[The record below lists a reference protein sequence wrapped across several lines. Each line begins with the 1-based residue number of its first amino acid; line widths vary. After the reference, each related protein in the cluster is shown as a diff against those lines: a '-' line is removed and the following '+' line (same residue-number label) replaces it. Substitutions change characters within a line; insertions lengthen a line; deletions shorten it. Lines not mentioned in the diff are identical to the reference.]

1 MTDPRRYLTDD
12 PFESG
17 AVAKSAL
24 TFHELVVAARRKLT
38 QDVWD
43 YLIGGAETE
52 TSVKRNRQALDS
64 VAFRPRVLTN
74 VAEIEPAGSLLGHD
88 LRIPVILAPIGSLQL
103 FEEGGGATAGKAA
116 EDFGIMNFVS
126 SVCLPG
132 LEGSAEASDSTKAYQ
147 LYLADDEDWM
157 RGLIRRAQTAGYNGF
172 CLTVDTQ
179 VYSRRERDILKRWRP
194 PSVGEATTRAAPLNY
209 QARMTWDLVKRIKDE
224 FDIPLILKGIATAED
239 AGLACEHGVDV
250 VYVSNHGGRQ
260 LDHVRGTLDTLPE
273 VVKEVD
279 GRTEVVVD
287 GGFLRGT
294 DIVKAKILGADAVGI
309 GRLECI
315 AMAAGGREGVV
326 RMLRI
331 LEHEIT
337 TCLGLL
343 GVTSWEELDESYLH
357 RALPVDRPGVLSALP
372 FLDLDYPYP

>member
-12 PFESG
+12 PFAPDAAARG
-17 AVAKSAL
+17 AL
-24 TFHELVVAARRKLT
+24 TFHELAVAARRRLSPE
-38 QDVWD
+38 VWD
-43 YLIGGAETE
+43 YLVGGAETE

-74 VAEIEPAGSLLGHD
+74 VAEVEAGGSLLGHD
-88 LRIPVILAPIGSLQL
+88 LRIPVLLAPIGSLQL

-132 LEGSAEASDSTKAYQ
+132 LEGTAEASDSAKVYQ
-147 LYLADDEDWM
+147 LYLADDQDWM
-157 RGLIRRAQTAGYNGF
+157 RGLIRRAQAAGYNGF

-273 VVKEVD
+273 VVEEVD
-279 GRTEVVVD
+279 GRSEVVVD
-287 GGFLRGT
+287 GGILRGT
-294 DIVKAKILGADAVGI
+294 DVVKARILGADAVGI
-309 GRLECI
+309 GRLEAI
-315 AMAAGGREGVV
+315 AMAAGGREGLV

-343 GVTSWEELDESYLH
+343 GVAGWDELDPTYLH
-357 RALPVDRPGVLSALP
+357 RAVPVDPPGVLSALP
-372 FLDLDYPYP
+372 FLDLGSPYP

>member
-1 MTDPRRYLTDD
+1 MTDPRRYLTDA
-12 PFESG
+12 PFEPG
-17 AVAKSAL
+17 AAAKSAL

-43 YLIGGAETE
+43 YLVGGAETE

-64 VAFRPRVLTN
+64 VAFRPRVLTD
-74 VAEIEPAGSLLGHD
+74 VAEVEAGASLLGHD

-103 FEEGGGATAGKAA
+103 FEEGGGATAAKAA

-132 LEGSAEASDSTKAYQ
+132 LEGSAEASDSPKVYQ

-157 RGLIRRAQTAGYNGF
+157 RGLIRRVQSAGYNGF

-273 VVKEVD
+273 VVAEVD
-279 GRTEVVVD
+279 GRTQVLVD

-294 DIVKAKILGADAVGI
+294 DVVKAKILGADAVGI

-343 GVTSWEELDESYLH
+343 GVRSWNQLDASYLH
-357 RALPVDRPGVLSALP
+357 RALPVDPPGVLSALP

>member
-1 MTDPRRYLTDD
+1 MSDPRRYLTDD
-12 PFESG
+12 PF
-17 AVAKSAL
+17 APQAAAKNAL

-38 QDVWD
+38 GEVWD

-64 VAFRPRVLTN
+64 VAFRPRVLTD
-74 VAEIEPAGSLLGHD
+74 VAEVEAGGSLLGHD

-103 FEEGGGATAGKAA
+103 FEEGGGATAAKAA
-116 EDFGIMNFVS
+116 EDFGIMNFTS

-132 LEGSAEASDSTKAYQ
+132 LEGSAEASDSAKVYQ
-147 LYLADDEDWM
+147 LYLADDEEWM
-157 RGLIRRAQTAGYNGF
+157 RTLIRRAQSAGYNGF

-209 QARMTWDLVKRIKDE
+209 QARMTWELVKRIKDE

-294 DIVKAKILGADAVGI
+294 DVVKAKILGADAVGI
-309 GRLECI
+309 GRLEAI
-315 AMAAGGREGVV
+315 AMAAGGREGLV

-343 GVTSWEELDESYLH
+343 GVTGWDELDATYLH
-357 RALPVDRPGVLSALP
+357 RALPVDAPGVLSALP

>member
-12 PFESG
+12 PFEPG
-17 AVAKSAL
+17 AAAKSAL
-24 TFHELVVAARRKLT
+24 TFHELVVAARRKLNRE
-38 QDVWD
+38 VWD
-43 YLIGGAETE
+43 YLVGGAETE

-64 VAFRPRVLTN
+64 VAFRPRVLTD
-74 VAEIEPAGSLLGHD
+74 VSEVDAGGSLLGND

-103 FEEGGGATAGKAA
+103 FEEGGGATAAKAA

-132 LEGSAEASDSTKAYQ
+132 LEGSAEASDSPKVYQ

-157 RGLIRRAQTAGYNGF
+157 RGLIRRVQSAGYDGF

-194 PSVGEATTRAAPLNY
+194 PSVGESTVRVAPLNY

-260 LDHVRGTLDTLPE
+260 LDHGRGALDILPE
-273 VVKEVD
+273 VVAEVGD
-279 GRTEVVVD
+279 RAQVVVD
-287 GGFLRGT
+287 GGFVRGT
-294 DIVKAKILGADAVGI
+294 DVVKAKILGADAVGI

-343 GVTSWEELDESYLH
+343 GVRNWDQLDASYLH
-357 RALPVDRPGVLSALP
+357 RALPVDTPGVLSALP
-372 FLDLDYPYP
+372 FLDLDSPYR

>member
-12 PFESG
+12 PFAPDAAARG
-17 AVAKSAL
+17 AL
-24 TFHELVVAARRKLT
+24 TFHELVVAARRRLSPE
-38 QDVWD
+38 VWD
-43 YLIGGAETE
+43 YLVGGAETE

-74 VAEIEPAGSLLGHD
+74 VAEVEAGGSLLGHD
-88 LRIPVILAPIGSLQL
+88 LRIPVLLAPIGSLQL

-132 LEGSAEASDSTKAYQ
+132 LEGTAEASDSAKVYQ
-147 LYLADDEDWM
+147 LYLTDDEDWM
-157 RGLIRRAQTAGYNGF
+157 RGLIRRAQAAGYHGF

-273 VVKEVD
+273 VVGEVD

-287 GGFLRGT
+287 GGILRGT
-294 DIVKAKILGADAVGI
+294 DVVKARILGADAVGI
-309 GRLECI
+309 GRLEAI
-315 AMAAGGREGVV
+315 AMAAGGREGLV

-343 GVTSWEELDESYLH
+343 GVAGWDELDASYLH
-357 RALPVDRPGVLSALP
+357 RAVPVDPPGVLSALP
-372 FLDLDYPYP
+372 FLDLGSPYP

>member
-12 PFESG
+12 PFAPE
-17 AVAKSAL
+17 AVAANAL
-24 TFHELVVAARRKLT
+24 TFHELVVAAHRKLT
-38 QDVWD
+38 RDVWD
-43 YLIGGAETE
+43 YLVGGAETE
-52 TSVKRNRQALDS
+52 TAVRRNRQALDS

-74 VAEIEPAGSLLGHD
+74 VAEIEPGGSLLGQD

-103 FEEGGGATAGKAA
+103 FEEGGGATASRAA

-132 LEGSAEASDSTKAYQ
+132 LEGSAEASDSAKVYQ

-157 RGLIRRAQTAGYNGF
+157 RGLIRRVQSAGYNGF

-194 PSVGEATTRAAPLNY
+194 PSVGEATSRAAPLNY

-279 GRTEVVVD
+279 GRTQVVVD

-315 AMAAGGREGVV
+315 AMAAAGRQGVV

-343 GVTSWEELDESYLH
+343 GVTSWDQLDRSYLH
-357 RALPVDRPGVLSALP
+357 RALPVDPPGVLSALP
-372 FLDLDYPYP
+372 FLDLGYPYP

>member
-1 MTDPRRYLTDD
+1 MSDPRRYLTDD
-12 PFESG
+12 PFAPE
-17 AVAKSAL
+17 AAAKNAL

-38 QDVWD
+38 GEVWD
-43 YLIGGAETE
+43 YLVGGAETE

-74 VAEIEPAGSLLGHD
+74 VAEVEPGGSLLGHD

-103 FEEGGGATAGKAA
+103 FEEGGGATAAKAA

-132 LEGSAEASDSTKAYQ
+132 LEGSAEASDSPKVYQ

-157 RGLIRRAQTAGYNGF
+157 GALIRRAQGAGYNGF

-273 VVKEVD
+273 IVKEVD
-279 GRTEVVVD
+279 GRTQVVVD

-294 DIVKAKILGADAVGI
+294 DVVKAKILGADAVGI

-343 GVTSWEELDESYLH
+343 GVTCWEELDASYLH
-357 RALPVDRPGVLSALP
+357 RALPVDPPGVLSALP

>member
-12 PFESG
+12 PFEPG
-17 AVAKSAL
+17 AAAKSAL

-38 QDVWD
+38 QEVWD
-43 YLIGGAETE
+43 YLVGGAETE

-64 VAFRPRVLTN
+64 VAFRPRVLTD
-74 VAEIEPAGSLLGHD
+74 VSEVDAGGSLLGND

-103 FEEGGGATAGKAA
+103 FEEGGGATAAKAA

-132 LEGSAEASDSTKAYQ
+132 LEGSAEASDSPKVYQ

-157 RGLIRRAQTAGYNGF
+157 RGLIRRVQSAGYNGF

-260 LDHVRGTLDTLPE
+260 LDHVRGALDTLPE
-273 VVKEVD
+273 VVAEVN
-279 GRTEVVVD
+279 GRAQVVVD

-294 DIVKAKILGADAVGI
+294 DVVKAKILGADAVGI

-331 LEHEIT
+331 LEHEIV

-343 GVTSWEELDESYLH
+343 GVRNWDQLDASYLH
-357 RALPVDRPGVLSALP
+357 RALPVDTPGVLSALP
-372 FLDLDYPYP
+372 FLDLDSPYR

>member
-12 PFESG
+12 PF
-17 AVAKSAL
+17 APDAAAKGAL
-24 TFHELVVAARRKLT
+24 TFHELVVAARRRLSPE
-38 QDVWD
+38 VWD
-43 YLIGGAETE
+43 YLVGGAETE

-74 VAEIEPAGSLLGHD
+74 VAEVEAGGSLLGHD
-88 LRIPVILAPIGSLQL
+88 LRIPVLLAPIGSLQL
-103 FEEGGGATAGKAA
+103 FEEGGGATAAKAA
-116 EDFGIMNFVS
+116 EDFGIMNFTS

-132 LEGSAEASDSTKAYQ
+132 LEGSAEASDSAKVYQ

-157 RGLIRRAQTAGYNGF
+157 RGLIRRAQAAGYNGF

-260 LDHVRGTLDTLPE
+260 LDHCRGTLDTLPE
-273 VVKEVD
+273 VVEEVD

-287 GGFLRGT
+287 GGFMRGT
-294 DIVKAKILGADAVGI
+294 DVVKAMVLGADAVGI
-309 GRLECI
+309 GRLEAI

-331 LEHEIT
+331 LEHEIV

-343 GVTSWEELDESYLH
+343 GVTGWDELDASYLH
-357 RALPVDRPGVLSALP
+357 RAVPVDPPGVLSALP
-372 FLDLDYPYP
+372 FLDLDSPYP